1 MNRPYPPES
10 MIGIAD
16 AMFVPAPEVWEWIKT
31 IFLSPESKLFNPDH
45 RHLAG
50 FKFSDIAVLWAN
62 GGFKKQGRVVV
73 GQAERI
79 MINASGWKK
88 ERQEVQFIDW
98 FGTVPEY
105 LITLD
110 AKFCSECDDT
120 SFCALIEH
128 ELYHIAHKR
137 DRFGFLSYNRETGK
151 PNLEI
156 KGHDVEEFTG
166 VVRRYG
172 ASEDV
177 QKMVEAAS
185 QKPQVAKADIHHA
198 CGTCYLRVV

>member
-1 MNRPYPPES
+1 ML
-10 MIGIAD
+10 IGL
-16 AMFVPAPEVWEWIKT
+16 E
-31 IFLSPESKLFNPDH
+31 
-45 RHLAG
+45 
-50 FKFSDIAVLWAN
+50 
-62 GGFKKQGRVVV
+62 
-73 GQAERI
+73 
-79 MINASGWKK
+79 
-88 ERQEVQFIDW
+88 QF
-98 FGTVPEY
+98 

-110 AKFCSECDDT
+110 ARFSFECDDT

-156 KGHDVEEFTG
+156 RGHDVEEFTG

-177 QKMVEAAS
+177 QKMVEAAN
-185 QKPQVAKADIHHA
+185 QRPQVSKADIHHA
-198 CGTCYLRVV
+198 CGTCFLRVV